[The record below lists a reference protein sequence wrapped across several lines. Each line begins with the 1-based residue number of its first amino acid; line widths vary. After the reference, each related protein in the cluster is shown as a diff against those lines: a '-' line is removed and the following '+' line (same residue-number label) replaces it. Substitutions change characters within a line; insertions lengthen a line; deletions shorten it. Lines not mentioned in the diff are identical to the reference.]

1 MNWKKISWYIYPLAA
16 LLLLMLF
23 STAQAFQFLDMRL
36 YDLMLNLRPTPQE
49 NERILLVEIDDKTIA
64 DVGTY
69 PLGREVVAD
78 GTVQFWEFGTA
89 YVVYDSQYVDNSPRG
104 VNESWLRQEIPR
116 SVSLSLSEVES
127 FGTGLADALASGQI
141 PADSL
146 TDFLQ
151 DYRNYTLE
159 MEQQILDSVE
169 QVVLDKDQYLGQRIA
184 LLGNAIITIGTQDN
198 YDDYVSDAL
207 RQSALSFALNPI
219 EITAPPAGQAL
230 DIRPSIAPIS
240 SQALALGFPRVHIDE
255 DGVRR
260 QIDLL
265 YQWEDHV
272 FPQLGFAALI
282 QWLKPESYRLS
293 KKNLTLSNITLPD
306 GSRQEELNIPLSRNG
321 RMFINWPHTSFEES
335 FRHYSFYSLHVQNVY
350 EKSLMDNLHQLKSW
364 GILAMYQGEDP
375 LMYLDYA
382 ADYLQQ
388 ALQDP
393 GNFSGEEYRQI
404 REAGFQALQSLVESP
419 LQADGLAE
427 IQRLLD
433 SPEMQTG
440 EKEALAAM
448 GEALPLI
455 MENIRSLTPELIRL
469 RAESLKVL
477 QQSVII
483 LGYTGE
489 STQDIGVTPFE
500 KHYMNM
506 GLHGAVIN
514 TILQQD
520 FLDDLPQGYSLLFGT
535 LLSALL
541 VWILATGKSWRSMA
555 LAVAIWILG
564 LSSLALLFRFT
575 GIFPGM
581 LFPLL
586 STIAT
591 SIILLVVKFL
601 RENQEKGFIKNAF
614 GQYLSSEVIDTII
627 QDPSKLS
634 LGGAQKELT
643 AIFTDI
649 KGFSTISEQLSPTQ
663 LVQLLNRY
671 LTSMS
676 DIVLDN
682 KGTIDKFEG
691 DAIIA
696 FFGAPHELKNHASAA
711 LSSALQMKKV
721 EAILNDEFL
730 NTDPPVTPGPLL
742 TRVGV
747 NTGQM
752 VVGNMGTVRKMD
764 YTIMGSA
771 VNLAA
776 RLEGV
781 NKQYNTWILASH
793 FTYHQAEKDVVARAL
808 DKVRVVGI
816 NEPVQLYQIL
826 EEKAFATR
834 ALMDQIELFE
844 EAMKFFRM
852 RKWEE
857 ALKGFRN
864 YLEIFPQDGA
874 ASVYS
879 ERSETY
885 LQKPPADNWDGIY
898 NLTKK

>member
-1 MNWKKISWYIYPLAA
+1 MDWKKISWYIYPLAA

-23 STAQAFQFLDMRL
+23 SFGQAYQFLDMRL
-36 YDLMLNLRPTPQE
+36 YDLMLKFRPTPQE
-49 NERILLVEIDDKTIA
+49 NERILLVEIDDKTIG

-78 GTVQFWEFGTA
+78 GTVQFWEYGTS
-89 YVVYDSQYVDNSPRG
+89 YVVFDSQFIDTSPRG
-104 VNESWLRQEIPR
+104 VNESWLRQEMPR
-116 SVSLSLSEVES
+116 SISLSLSEVES
-127 FGTGLADALASGQI
+127 FGSGLADALASGQL
-141 PADSL
+141 PPDALSDY
-146 TDFLQ
+146 LQ
-151 DYRNYTLE
+151 DYRDYTAQ
-159 MEQQILDSVE
+159 MEQQILDSVQ
-169 QVVLDKDQYLGQRIA
+169 QVVLDKDQYLGERIA

-198 YDDYVSDAL
+198 YEDYVSDSL
-207 RQSALSFALNPI
+207 RQLAVPFALDPV
-219 EITAPPAGQAL
+219 EMEAPPVGQAV

-240 SQALALGFPRVHIDE
+240 RHALALGFPRVHIDE

-265 YQWEDHV
+265 YQWEGHL
-272 FPQLGFAALI
+272 FPQLGLSTLI
-282 QWLKPESYRLS
+282 QWLNPSSYRLD
-293 KKNLTLSNITLPD
+293 KNNFTLNDVTLPD
-306 GSRQEELNIPLSRNG
+306 GSKVEELTIPLSRSG
-321 RMFINWPHTSFEES
+321 RMYINWPHKSFEES
-335 FRHYSFYSLHVQNVY
+335 FRHFSFYSLHVQNVY
-350 EKSLMDNLHQLKSW
+350 EKSLMDNLYQLKSW
-364 GILAMYQGEDP
+364 GILSMYDGEDP

-382 ADYLQQ
+382 RDYLNQ
-388 ALQDP
+388 ALIDKE
-393 GNFSGEEYRQI
+393 GLSAEEYRQI
-404 REAGFQALQSLVESP
+404 RDAGFQALLALGESSLE
-419 LQADGLAE
+419 ADGLAE
-427 IQRLLD
+427 IEGLLEN
-433 SPEMQTG
+433 PGMQAS
-440 EKEALAAM
+440 EKEALASMA
-448 GEALPLI
+448 EALPLI
-455 MENIRSLTPELIRL
+455 MGNIRSLTPELIRL
-469 RAESLKVL
+469 RTESLKEL
-477 QQSVII
+477 QHAVVI

-520 FLDDLPQGYSLLFGT
+520 FLDDLPHGFSLLLGA

-541 VWILATGKSWRSMA
+541 VWILAQGKTWRSMA
-555 LAVAIWILG
+555 MAIGIWMLG
-564 LSSLALLFRFT
+564 LSALVLMFRFT
-575 GIFPGM
+575 GIYPGI

-696 FFGAPHELKNHASAA
+696 FFGAPHELKHHATAA

-721 EAILNDEFL
+721 EAILNHEFL
-730 NTDPPVTPGPLL
+730 TTDPPLTPGPLL

-816 NEPVQLYQIL
+816 NEPVQLYQVM

-834 ALMDQIELFE
+834 SLMDQIELFE

-857 ALKGFRN
+857 AQKEFQR
-864 YLEIFPQDGA
+864 YLEIFPNDGA
-874 ASVYS
+874 ASLYF
-879 ERSETY
+879 ERSGEY
-885 LQKPPADNWDGIY
+885 LKKPPSDNWDGVY